1 MDMRRGAVL
10 HGNRAMIFVER
21 PNTPPKSLISYP
33 ARVAAETAQ
42 QFFARPL
49 ESRLQER
56 FTFDASIWLQCIQDL
71 AYLFS
76 RKCAYCETP
85 LVQLSSTN
93 IDHFRPT
100 AEAMNFEGEADADGY
115 WWLAYSWE
123 NLYLVCETCQRNKR
137 NLFPV
142 ARARAKAGAEGRF
155 LRDERN
161 YLIDPCVDQIESYL
175 EFGEDGMVRAPRFSP
190 DRDVPGR
197 QRGKVTIEILGLN
210 RPELVAA
217 RQAEIK
223 ALREEWKLEQ
233 TGNVIVGPYEL
244 TESSLVDPSLPFAG
258 MRLQLANAWIQS
270 KTVQRR
276 VASVALGGAKA
287 EQLGSTPDAP
297 KSPRPRK
304 QSAGQ
309 GALAS
314 AGFIRSLSIENFRA
328 IRNLRL
334 SFPAGVGDRAA
345 WKMLLGE
352 NGAGKSTVLQAI
364 ALALMG
370 QKYLDSFIQKFRLRP
385 AEFLRKYQGERRAK
399 LARIEVHFSTGENV
413 QVQITRKRVRF
424 VSNPLSGTFVRGY
437 GATRLLPRRNAPR
450 EHVSLGIERG
460 VDNLFDPLRP
470 VFNANAWLAGLK
482 NRRHFGSAALALKD
496 LLQLPKDTRIY
507 VESGKVL
514 LAVDGLIH
522 GLDDLSAGY
531 ESVLVMAADIMA
543 GVMGTVRDLRY
554 ATGIVLLDEIDAHL
568 HPRWKMRIVES
579 LRNAFSSMQFLVTT
593 HEPLCLRGLGPNEVV
608 VLERMGRDIVVLDDL
623 PSPKTMRVDQLL
635 TSRLF
640 GLHSTLDP
648 EIDEK
653 LTRYYALLSK
663 LPSSLSSEEIHDRD
677 VLRSEVARYEPRLMA
692 GSPSEELLY
701 EAINEYLAKEATWHG
716 SARRQL
722 PELREETKN
731 RVIELWKRA
740 GAAQGTV

>member
-1 MDMRRGAVL
+1 
-10 HGNRAMIFVER
+10 MIFVER
-21 PNTPPKSLISYP
+21 PNTPPKSLISYA
-33 ARVAAETAQ
+33 ARVAAERAQ

-56 FTFDASIWLQCIQDL
+56 FTFDASIWLQCMQDL

-85 LVQLSSTN
+85 LAQLSSVN

-100 AEAMNFEGEADADGY
+100 AESMNFEGEAHADGY

-142 ARARAKAGAEGRF
+142 ARARAKPGAEGRF

-175 EFGEDGMVRAPRFSP
+175 EFGEDGMVHVPRFSP
-190 DRDVPGR
+190 EHEVPAR

-223 ALREEWKLEQ
+223 ALREEWKLER
-233 TGNVIVGPYEL
+233 TGNVTIGPYEL
-244 TESSLVDPSLPFAG
+244 TDSSLVDASLPFAG
-258 MRLQLANAWIQS
+258 MRLQFARAWSQS
-270 KTVQRR
+270 KTLPQR
-276 VASVALGGAKA
+276 VASVALGGTQA
-287 EQLGSTPDAP
+287 ERLSSIPDAP
-297 KSPRPRK
+297 KGPRPGK

-314 AGFIRSLSIENFRA
+314 AGFIRSLSIENFKA
-328 IRNLRL
+328 IRKLKL

-370 QKYLDSFIQKFRLRP
+370 QKYVNGFIRKFRLRP
-385 AEFLRKYQGERRAK
+385 AEFLRKYQGERRAN

-413 QVQITRKRVRF
+413 QVQITRKHVKF
-424 VSNPLSGTFVRGY
+424 ISNPLSGTFVRGY

-450 EHVSLGIERG
+450 EHVSLGIERS
-460 VDNLFDPLRP
+460 VHNLFDPLRP

-482 NRRHFGSAALALKD
+482 NGRLFGSASLALKD
-496 LLQLPKDTRIY
+496 LLRLPEEARIY
-507 VESGKVL
+507 VEGGKVL

-579 LRNAFSSMQFLVTT
+579 LRNTFSSMQFLVTT
-593 HEPLCLRGLGPNEVV
+593 HEPLCLRGLDAEEVV
-608 VLERMGRDIVVLDDL
+608 VLERAGRDVVVLDDV

-635 TSRLF
+635 TSNLF

-648 EIDEK
+648 GIDEK

-663 LPSSLSSEEIHDRD
+663 PPSSLSSEEMRDRD

-701 EAINEYLAKEATWHG
+701 DAINEYLAKEATWRG
-716 SARRQL
+716 DARRQL
-722 PELREETKN
+722 PKLREQTKA
-731 RVIELWKRA
+731 RIVELWKRA
-740 GAAQGTV
+740 GVSQEIV